1 MRLTVKNSNV
11 TSEERELIND
21 LVCVT
26 VHLEKS
32 IKIIEDSDGELRKRN
47 RVLTKLQSTLSEC
60 EEILRTLK

>member
-1 MRLTVKNSNV
+1 MKLTVKNSNV
-11 TSEERELIND
+11 TTDERELIND

-32 IKIIEDSDGELRKRN
+32 IKIIEGSDGEIRKRN
-47 RVLTKLQSTLSEC
+47 RVLTKLQSTLAEC